1 MCSVI
6 SDIWIWPRREDH
18 HGIRCILLHAS
29 LTSLNCIRT
38 SALILR
44 WRRSVYLL
52 GSALTFFWPLVMW
65 TIITLFYCTVYF
77 RSEYKYICIYIFIQ
91 NGFDIFEMISNKTY
105 FVKLFLRLSVPVLL
119 CIIIIIHWAILAQP
133 TFLLF
138 LFQISRFFSV
148 ASPGYQFLQ
157 RSHPIHF
164 YCLARLFLLG

>member
-6 SDIWIWPRREDH
+6 SVIWIWPRREDH

-65 TIITLFYCTVYF
+65 TIITLFYCTVCL
-77 RSEYKYICIYIFIQ
+77 RSEYKYICIYINFIWTY
-91 NGFDIFEMISNKTY
+91 FVIFEMISNKTWFCEIFLVTVCSRSVVY
-105 FVKLFLRLSVPVLL
+105 YNYYSLGYCSSIHIFVV
-119 CIIIIIHWAILAQP
+119 
-133 TFLLF
+133 F
-138 LFQISRFFSV
+138 LFFQICRFF
-148 ASPGYQFLQ
+148 
-157 RSHPIHF
+157 
-164 YCLARLFLLG
+164 CC